1 MKVDEKQDIYIVS
14 KYLFKRHLLI
24 IQREEYNFTVQK
36 PRYHLNPQ
44 IKVKAPREQ
53 QTKAMSLQ
61 ILSTEKDNI
70 ISTVFLQKMHE
81 LNLVKR
87 KQQTNLNWGKC
98 TKLAYSL
105 QKCQGHKR
113 QRKLVEH
120 CSELKES
127 KKKWNS
133 QWWAR
138 LWTRKK
144 KIFFFAIKDIMRTID

>member
-53 QTKAMSLQ
+53 QTEAMCLQ

-70 ISTVFLQKMHE
+70 ISTVFLQKMQE

-87 KQQTNLNWGKC
+87 KQQTNLN
-98 TKLAYSL
+98 
-105 QKCQGHKR
+105 
-113 QRKLVEH
+113 
-120 CSELKES
+120 
-127 KKKWNS
+127 
-133 QWWAR
+133 
-138 LWTRKK
+138 
-144 KIFFFAIKDIMRTID
+144 